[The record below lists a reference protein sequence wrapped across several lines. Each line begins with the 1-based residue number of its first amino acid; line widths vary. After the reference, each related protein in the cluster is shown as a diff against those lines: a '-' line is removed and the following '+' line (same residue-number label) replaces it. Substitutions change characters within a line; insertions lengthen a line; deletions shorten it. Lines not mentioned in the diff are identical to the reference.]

1 MIGRDVA
8 LPISSSV
15 FQIITI
21 RGAVF
26 ARCMRTART
35 ASIADRET
43 GLHVEDARTMEPAIL
58 LAQRHPFELTER
70 PHGIEV
76 SEEHDLTPAAAE
88 LGAQVIASLRLGES
102 LDSPA
107 DRFEPGGNLSSAP
120 VDCSLVGARRLET
133 DERLD
138 RVAEP
143 ALFIAAPCQQI
154 GVFAFHEL
162 HSASPALRLRAYN
175 RQMPLRI
182 RSVLAIAAVVSLGVT
197 STSAQTPVPFPK
209 PAQPQK
215 PAPQAPPP
223 GTPERPGSP
232 AAPTAANQPTEAML
246 GMPIYPG
253 ADFIA
258 SFDAGRGQRYYLFGT
273 NATFAEI
280 VNYYKTTLKQR
291 GELVYEEPPVHM
303 FDVGRFREEAM
314 AFPPGVSVKD
324 YTWGGSAGYLN
335 PKRSA
340 QPERYKT
347 IIQIV
352 PAPGGA
358 AGR

>member
-1 MIGRDVA
+1 M
-8 LPISSSV
+8 
-15 FQIITI
+15 
-21 RGAVF
+21 
-26 ARCMRTART
+26 
-35 ASIADRET
+35 
-43 GLHVEDARTMEPAIL
+43 
-58 LAQRHPFELTER
+58 
-70 PHGIEV
+70 
-76 SEEHDLTPAAAE
+76 
-88 LGAQVIASLRLGES
+88 
-102 LDSPA
+102 
-107 DRFEPGGNLSSAP
+107 
-120 VDCSLVGARRLET
+120 
-133 DERLD
+133 
-138 RVAEP
+138 
-143 ALFIAAPCQQI
+143 
-154 GVFAFHEL
+154 
-162 HSASPALRLRAYN
+162 
-175 RQMPLRI
+175 
-182 RSVLAIAAVVSLGVT
+182 LAIAAVVSLGVT

-209 PAQPQK
+209 PGQPQK
-215 PAPQAPPP
+215 PAPQVPPP

-232 AAPTAANQPTEAML
+232 AASTAANQPTEAML